1 MTDQERELPDR
12 PVLAPAPLPSRIPG
26 RQAIPGPSSLRPAAA
41 VRLPRTV
48 PDPDCGSR
56 GAFEPPP
63 KTTGPEPPP
72 KTTGPEPPPK
82 TTGPEPP
89 PKTTGP
95 RQRPDPPAA
104 PARQAPGTAATDPP
118 WPAVLAMTI
127 RAWVRRR
134 VRGSGQASRGRGGGG
149 GSQA

>member
-12 PVLAPAPLPSRIPG
+12 PVLAPAPLPRRIPG

-56 GAFEPPP
+56 GAF
-63 KTTGPEPPP
+63 EPPP

-134 VRGSGQASRGRGGGG
+134 VRGSGQASRGRSGGG

>member
-12 PVLAPAPLPSRIPG
+12 PVLAPAPLPRRIPG

-56 GAFEPPP
+56 GAF
-63 KTTGPEPPP
+63 
-72 KTTGPEPPPK
+72 EPPPK

-134 VRGSGQASRGRGGGG
+134 VRGSGQASRGRSGSG